1 MRSAAI
7 FRFVNFVMAVT
18 PGMPFQIST
27 SRLIG
32 HSAAN
37 SASSLWLVKG
47 SNGVANAAAASFLL
61 ANTLML
67 LLLSIV
73 NVFM

>member
-1 MRSAAI
+1 MRSIAI
-7 FRFVNFVMAVT
+7 LRLVNLVMAAT
-18 PGMPFQIST
+18 PGMLFQMST
-27 SRLIG
+27 RRLIG
-32 HSAAN
+32 QSAAN

-47 SNGVANAAAASFLL
+47 SNGVDVAAASFLL

-67 LLLSIV
+67 LSLSIV